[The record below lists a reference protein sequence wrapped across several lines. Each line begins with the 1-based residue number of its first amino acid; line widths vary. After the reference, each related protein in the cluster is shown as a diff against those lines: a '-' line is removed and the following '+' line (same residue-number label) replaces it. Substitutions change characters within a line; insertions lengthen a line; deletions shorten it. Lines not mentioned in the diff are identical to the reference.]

1 MGQRKNNQQ
10 PINCFSGANHKGFE
24 AHIHFLLLEHDLD
37 LPAMG
42 IMVKEHLIR
51 QGTIRANEH
60 AQRVFIAKGIL
71 EIREQDDSFV
81 NSVERPFITMNSILM
96 TAHCNKVVLIVWE
109 HGGVVLGA
117 TAMPVRVKN
126 TVGFHSGDSFQSL
139 VPQGFAGVPAV
150 RLDDDLGACL
160 RQSIQ
165 KSDSHFDFGAA
176 FRTATAQA
184 VA

>member
-1 MGQRKNNQQ
+1 
-10 PINCFSGANHKGFE
+10 
-24 AHIHFLLLEHDLD
+24 
-37 LPAMG
+37 MG

-126 TVGFHSGDSFQSL
+126 TVGFHSGD
-139 VPQGFAGVPAV
+139 
-150 RLDDDLGACL
+150 
-160 RQSIQ
+160 
-165 KSDSHFDFGAA
+165 
-176 FRTATAQA
+176 
-184 VA
+184 